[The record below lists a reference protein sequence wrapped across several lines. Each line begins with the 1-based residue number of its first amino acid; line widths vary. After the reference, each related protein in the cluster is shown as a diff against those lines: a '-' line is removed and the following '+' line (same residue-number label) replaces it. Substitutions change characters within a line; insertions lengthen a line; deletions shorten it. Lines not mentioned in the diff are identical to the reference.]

1 MNLSISK
8 SSKSLLLLYSISLLL
23 ICVRVYFDNSLT
35 WFYFLLKNLIL
46 GTLPLIFIVVARN
59 IYESKTIKFLKVLS
73 VTSFIVLWL
82 LFLPNSPYMI
92 TDLIHLDHLPNNLLW
107 YDATTIF
114 VNALT
119 ALGMGFYSTYIFQKL
134 SNNLLSKNTTW
145 VLVILSQILSAF
157 GVYLGRFLRFNS
169 WDLFF
174 SPKSLVQAINYVSN
188 DKLAFKMTLVF
199 SLVLIALYLSF
210 YYMLQPEKQ
219 AAFGKRK

>member
-1 MNLSISK
+1 MNLIISK

-35 WFYFLLKNLIL
+35 WFYFLLKNLLL
-46 GTLPLIFIVVARN
+46 GTLPLVFIVLARN
-59 IYESKTIKFLKVLS
+59 IYYSKNIKFLRILS
-73 VTSFIVLWL
+73 VTGFTILWL
-82 LFLPNSPYMI
+82 LFLPNAPYMI
-92 TDLIHLDHLPNNLLW
+92 TDLIHLDHLPDYLLW

-119 ALGMGFYSTYIFQKL
+119 ALGMGFYSTYIFQKI
-134 SNNLLSKNTTW
+134 SNDFLSKNVTW
-145 VLVILSQILSAF
+145 GLVILSQILSAF

-174 SPKSLVQAINYVSN
+174 SPKSLLQAFKHVSN
-188 DKLAFKMTLVF
+188 DRLAFKMTLVF

-210 YYMLQPEKQ
+210 YYMMQPEKQ
-219 AAFGKRK
+219 TAFGKRK